1 MRHRLVWI
9 TIRFPLDVRIR
20 SRTTV
25 NDCVIRADKEGWPI
39 EYKQKVWVDAVSGC
53 YLWAVTKPV
62 PVPVRLVKAENDMVK
77 VINING
83 IY

>member
-1 MRHRLVWI
+1 VVGKMRDLILQLSKSSIYSTKPFLRILNEAQARVDNDSL
-9 TIRFPLDVRIR
+9 PLDVRIR

-53 YLWAVTKPV
+53 YL
-62 PVPVRLVKAENDMVK
+62 
-77 VINING
+77 
-83 IY
+83 

>member
-1 MRHRLVWI
+1 MTKEMFLRILNEAQARVDNDSL
-9 TIRFPLDVRIR
+9 PLDVRIR

-53 YLWAVTKPV
+53 YLFSGYLSQFLCP
-62 PVPVRLVKAENDMVK
+62 
-77 VINING
+77 
-83 IY
+83 